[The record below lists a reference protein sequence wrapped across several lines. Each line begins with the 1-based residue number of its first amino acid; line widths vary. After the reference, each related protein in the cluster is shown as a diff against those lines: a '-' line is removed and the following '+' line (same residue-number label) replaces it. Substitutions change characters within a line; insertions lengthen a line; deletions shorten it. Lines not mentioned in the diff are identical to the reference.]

1 MDFLNFF
8 GLKEDPFKLTPDPAY
23 YYPSASH
30 NEGLLL
36 MDYAIDQKEGFL
48 LVIGDPGT
56 GKTTLLKVFLEKW
69 KDRAEIAIVLTPR
82 LSPEEFLVSVAEDLH
97 IGLENKNKN
106 EIIRALRDFMTSKSA
121 EGKRVIIIVDE
132 AQNLPDETLE
142 ELRLLS
148 NLETDKD
155 KLLQI
160 ILLGQPELET
170 KLTGDSLRQLNQR
183 ISTRVHLKH
192 FSPDETLDYINYRVI
207 KAGKKNLQI
216 HKKVGRLAFKLSNG
230 IPRLINMLISRA
242 LMAAFLEESNMI
254 HPRHIQHAVSS
265 LKHNDIKV
273 QRYAGMVPVCA
284 GLAALLVVVFSVYLY
299 TRSPE
304 TTLAR
309 KSPETA
315 AGKRALRISP
325 SQSETNIADNTRLD
339 KAPVPAFRL
348 LNVTVDV
355 AIVRYRPSQ
364 DSGKAGWILKGN
376 QLVVLNETVDKNQVT
391 WFQILFQGEKRWI
404 SEAVV
409 SIAGME
415 DDIEPVIIE
424 SEENMGDTAGEIQ
437 DPLREHEE
445 TSLPDESKKEVE
457 YSSHYF
463 STMEQYLLPALLA

>member
-69 KDRAEIAIVLTPR
+69 KDQAEIAIVLTPR
-82 LSPEEFLVSVAEDLH
+82 LSPEEFLTAVAEDLH
-97 IGLENKNKN
+97 ISLVNKNKN
-106 EIIRALRDFMTSKSA
+106 DIIRALRDFMTAKSA
-121 EGKRVIIIVDE
+121 EDIRVIIIVDE

-170 KLTGDSLRQLNQR
+170 KLNGDSLRQLNQR
-183 ISTRVHLKH
+183 IPTRVHLKH
-192 FSPDETLDYINYRVI
+192 FNPDETLDYINYRVI

-216 HKKVGRLAFKLSNG
+216 HKKVSSLSFRLSNG

-254 HPRHIQHAVSS
+254 LPRHIEHAVSS
-265 LKHNDIKV
+265 LKHSDIKI
-273 QRYAGMVPVCA
+273 QRFAGMVPVFA
-284 GLAALLVVVFSVYLY
+284 GIAALLVVAFSVYFH

-304 TTLAR
+304 TTLAT
-309 KSPETA
+309 KSSETA
-315 AGKRALRISP
+315 AGSRTLHIRPLQTEKNISGYASMDAIP
-325 SQSETNIADNTRLD
+325 
-339 KAPVPAFRL
+339 APVFKL
-348 LNVTVDV
+348 LYVNVDV
-355 AIVRYRPSQ
+355 AIVRFRPSA
-364 DSGKAGWILKGN
+364 DSGKAGWTLKGN
-376 QLVVLNETVDKNQVT
+376 QLVALNETFDENQVK
-391 WFQILFQGEKRWI
+391 WFQILFQGKKRWI
-404 SEAVV
+404 SEEVV
-409 SIAGME
+409 SPAGEE
-415 DDIEPVIIE
+415 DEIEPARNE
-424 SEENMGDTAGEIQ
+424 SAENMGDPAEDIPK
-437 DPLREHEE
+437 PLLESEE
-445 TSLPDESKKEVE
+445 KSLPNDSKKEAE
-457 YSSHYF
+457 FSSRQI
-463 STMEQYLLPALLA
+463 SSIE